1 MLINP
6 PKKQKHNQKTYRDSQ
21 SVLHGDK
28 NKSEASLKSKRKQ
41 KASTKSYKE
50 KKRCLNVY
58 QQKSIK
64 LIEILPS
71 EKYQQNFTKSITES
85 LLKVK
90 RVNIKNLKKKKEK
103 RNHH

>member
-1 MLINP
+1 M
-6 PKKQKHNQKTYRDSQ
+6 
-21 SVLHGDK
+21 
-28 NKSEASLKSKRKQ
+28 
-41 KASTKSYKE
+41 
-50 KKRCLNVY
+50 Y
-58 QQKSIK
+58 QQKSVK